1 MTNRIPLRRGARFLV
16 TSIGVVVVGAILI
29 FVLNRVAGLPDNDD
43 REFTQLLPA
52 DVDSRLGK
60 AVRPLVM
67 ANAAQAGLY
76 ELPRGLDAFAARVVL
91 IRQADHSIDTQ
102 YYMWHQDV
110 VGRFLVHEL
119 IDAANRGVRVRLLVD
134 DMYGSD
140 GEDTW
145 LAMDAHPN
153 IDVRLF
159 APYSRRQPKVLQFLT
174 RLHDVNARMH
184 TKSLTVDNLATVIG
198 GRNIGD
204 EYFGADTGLE
214 FADNDVLAV
223 GPPAS
228 EVAGVFNDYWN
239 GDYSYSVSRLSS
251 PVGPAELEKLE
262 KSAAAFR
269 QRDDVARYVDAVERS
284 SFANALR
291 DFSLQLQ
298 WGHSE
303 VVHDP
308 WWKRDQSRPGWENAL
323 LISGLKPH
331 ILDARSEVI
340 IVSPYFVPDRDV
352 AEALCSK
359 ARSGIAVRILTN
371 SLASNDVV
379 AVHAGYSKYR
389 RGLLEC
395 GVELFE
401 LNEHLRAEQRKSF
414 SWLRNLEKSSLH
426 AKTMIFDRE
435 KMFVGSFNLDQ
446 RSLYLNTEI
455 GLVFEQREIASRAA
469 ESFVDNIESVAFRV
483 VLAGADGDRPSLR
496 WEGVEDGE
504 IVSLTSEPYV
514 GFGTRAAVS
523 LMRLFPV
530 GWLL

>member
-1 MTNRIPLRRGARFLV
+1 MKGQGKFGKFGR
-16 TSIGVVVVGAILI
+16 GVVISLAVLVVGATLV
-29 FVLNRVAGLPDNDD
+29 FVLNRVAGLPDNSD
-43 REFTQLLPA
+43 RPYSELLSA
-52 DVDSRLGK
+52 DVRSRLGDGIE
-60 AVRPLVM
+60 PLV
-67 ANAAQAGLY
+67 AAHPGETGLY

-91 IRQADHSIDTQ
+91 MREAEHSIDTQ

-153 IDVRLF
+153 IEVRLF

-174 RLHDVNARMH
+174 RFHDVNARMH
-184 TKSLTVDNLATVIG
+184 TKTLTVDNVATVVG

-204 EYFGADTGLE
+204 EYFGANTELE

-223 GPPAS
+223 GATAR

-239 GDYSYSVSRLSS
+239 ADYAYSVSRLSA
-251 PVGPAELEKLE
+251 PADQSDLEELENA
-262 KSAAAFR
+262 AAAFR
-269 QRDDVARYVDAVERS
+269 SREDVVRYVDAVENS

-291 DFSLQLQ
+291 DFSLQFQ
-298 WGHSE
+298 WGESE
-303 VVHDP
+303 IVNDP
-308 WWKRDQSRPGWENAL
+308 WWKRDDSRPGWKDAL
-323 LISGLKPH
+323 LITGLTPH
-331 ILDARSEVI
+331 ILAAESEII
-340 IVSPYFVPDRDV
+340 IVSPYFVPDSDV
-352 AEALCSK
+352 ADALCAK
-359 ARSGIAVRILTN
+359 AQGGIPVRVLTN

-389 RGLLEC
+389 RHLLEC

-414 SWLRNLEKSSLH
+414 AWLGNLEKSSLH

-455 GLVFEQREIASRAA
+455 GLVFEQPKIARRAA
-469 ESFVDNIESVAFRV
+469 ESFVANIRSVAFEV
-483 VLAGADGDRPSLR
+483 ELVGDEGGRKSLR
-496 WEGVEDGE
+496 WQGTEGGQA
-504 IVSLTSEPYV
+504 VSLTSEPYV
-514 GFGTRAAVS
+514 GVGTKAAVRF
-523 LMRLFPV
+523 MRLFPV
-530 GWLL
+530 NWLL